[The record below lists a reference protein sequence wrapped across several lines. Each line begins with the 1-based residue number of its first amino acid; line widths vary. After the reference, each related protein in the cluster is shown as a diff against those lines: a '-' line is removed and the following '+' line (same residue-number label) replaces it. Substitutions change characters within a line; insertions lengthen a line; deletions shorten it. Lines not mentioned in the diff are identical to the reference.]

1 MYTVVS
7 ENSNMVNQLHSEHQD
22 LGGALT
28 ISEIEISEITQL
40 ISLVTEPM
48 CSVISVVSNSLQPY
62 GL

>member
-22 LGGALT
+22 LGDALT